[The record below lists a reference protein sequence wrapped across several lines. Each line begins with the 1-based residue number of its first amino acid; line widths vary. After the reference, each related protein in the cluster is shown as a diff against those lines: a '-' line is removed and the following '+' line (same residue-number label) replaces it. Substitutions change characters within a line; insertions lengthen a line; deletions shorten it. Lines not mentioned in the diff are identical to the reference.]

1 MFGLYIFRMRREQ
14 KNALA
19 FAVAIAL
26 AIWALGLGQALS
38 APTKEVSVLWRR
50 IAGLGWGTFYSLLL
64 HFLLVLTNHKPTRK
78 TWWLLLPIYLPAALN
93 ILLFTIP
100 TQLNPMPYNMVKTP
114 LGWTNVAE
122 YNAWDIYFV
131 AFYISAVLTGIAIVW
146 RWGLKSSDENIRKQS
161 KLLFATFALA
171 LVLGTLTDMI
181 ANAVLTYKI
190 PQMAPLFVL
199 IPISGIYISM
209 RRYGFMNLPQST
221 GGEEILSASA
231 RKKLYRTVTPAL
243 LAAAGL
249 LFFTQY
255 MINPSGKLVLT
266 LVLSA
271 GFLAVGAAIFIVSRL
286 KLGNRQK
293 DFLNIMWLALSI
305 PIIVLCC
312 VEYGGIT
319 VWAYPFL
326 LMFVA
331 LVFDRRV
338 VLGNIAFLALLT
350 QAIVWM
356 FKPRAVVVIDEIVYI
371 TRIGIFAIGVA
382 LASFVNKIY
391 ISRLQQ
397 NSDQI
402 RLQTMIS
409 DISSDFVTANQENI
423 NEKMAALLA
432 KAGAFFG
439 VDRAYVCFFEGKN
452 RTPQLAQMWSAEEQA
467 DVGAFQTDGVVPWWV
482 QDIRKRE
489 VVQIADYARKAA
501 DMGETAIVGV
511 TCRSLLAIPMITH
524 EKVLG
529 FLAFE
534 NVKATRT
541 WKDEHVNLL
550 KVLANIL
557 ADAKAKTDAEKEIQM
572 RAFYDQ
578 LTGLPNRYLFKE
590 KLTQAIL
597 DAARTGRKVGV
608 IFLDLDSFKAVND
621 TMGHERGDELLRMIA
636 DRLRKCVRKS
646 DSVSRFGGDEFLLMI
661 NNLVH
666 ENDIVKVADKIM
678 EMFRNP
684 LALKGQEY
692 YITASAGIA
701 MFPVDGQDANRLIKN
716 ADIAMY
722 SAKESGKN
730 RYAMCSHE
738 MKEAINIRVALTTN
752 LYRALDRGELV
763 LYYQPQI
770 SLQTQRIIG
779 MEALLRWNSPEYG
792 LVKPSQ
798 FIPLAEQTGLINPIG
813 EWVLME
819 ACRQNKVWQDAGLPM
834 VRMSVNLS
842 VIQLRNP
849 KLKDIVR
856 DTLEVTGLEPKWLEL
871 EITESVAMR
880 ESDYIVGLLSRLKTL
895 GVTLSIDDFGTEYS
909 SLSRLKTLPVDRIKM
924 DMQYVRGIDESEKDQ
939 AITKVIINLAK
950 SLGLKV
956 IAEGVETETQ
966 MNFLYQRMCD
976 EVQGYYY
983 YRPMP
988 AEEAEQVL
996 REDMLKAAQPAIS

>member
-1 MFGLYIFRMRREQ
+1 
-14 KNALA
+14 
-19 FAVAIAL
+19 
-26 AIWALGLGQALS
+26 
-38 APTKEVSVLWRR
+38 
-50 IAGLGWGTFYSLLL
+50 
-64 HFLLVLTNHKPTRK
+64 
-78 TWWLLLPIYLPAALN
+78 
-93 ILLFTIP
+93 
-100 TQLNPMPYNMVKTP
+100 
-114 LGWTNVAE
+114 
-122 YNAWDIYFV
+122 DIYFV
-131 AFYISAVLTGIAIVW
+131 AFYISAVVTGIVIVCH
-146 RWGLKSSDENIRKQS
+146 WGLKSSDERVRKQS
-161 KLLFATFALA
+161 KLLFVTFAAA
-171 LVLGTLTDMI
+171 LVLGTMTDMV
-181 ANAVLTYKI
+181 ANAMLPFRI
-190 PQMAPLFVL
+190 PQMASLWGL

-209 RRYGFMNLPQST
+209 RRYGFMNLPRDNA
-221 GGEEILSASA
+221 GEEILSASA
-231 RKKLYRTVTPAL
+231 RKKLYRNVTPAL
-243 LAAAGL
+243 LVGSGL
-249 LFFTQY
+249 LFITQY
-255 MINPSGKLVLT
+255 LINPAGRQVLA

-271 GFLAVGAAIFIVSRL
+271 GFLATGVGVFIVSRL
-286 KLGNRQK
+286 RLSNSQK
-293 DFLNIMWLALSI
+293 DFINIMGLA
-305 PIIVLCC
+305 VLMPALILCY

-338 VLGNIAFLALLT
+338 VLANVAFLALLA
-350 QAIVWM
+350 QAMVWM
-356 FKPRAVVVIDEIVYI
+356 LKPQVVVVIDKIAYI
-371 TRIGIFAIGVA
+371 TRIGIFGIGIA

-397 NSDQI
+397 NADQV
-402 RLQTMIS
+402 RLQAMVS
-409 DISSDFVTANQENI
+409 DISSDFITANQENI
-423 NEKMAALLA
+423 EEKMASLLA
-432 KAGAFFG
+432 KTGAFFG
-439 VDRAYVCFFEGKN
+439 VDRAYVCLLDGRN
-452 RTPQLAQMWSAEEQA
+452 HTPHLVQMWCAEEQG
-467 DVGAFQTDGVVPWWV
+467 DGSVFQTAGIVPWWV

-489 VVQIADYARKAA
+489 VVHIPDYTRKAA
-501 DMGETAIVGV
+501 EMGKAAIPGV
-511 TCRSLLAIPMITH
+511 TCRSLLAIPVVTH

-529 FLAFE
+529 FLGFE
-534 NVKATRT
+534 NVKTART
-541 WKDEHVNLL
+541 WKEEHINLL

-557 ADAKAKTDAEKEIQM
+557 ADAKLKAEAEKEIKM
-572 RAFYDQ
+572 RAFYDH

-590 KLTQAIL
+590 KLNQAIL
-597 DAARTGRKVGV
+597 DAERTGRKVGV

-621 TMGHERGDELLRMIA
+621 TMGHERGDELLKMIA

-678 EMFRNP
+678 EVFRNP

-701 MFPVDGQDANRLIKN
+701 MYPADGQDANKLINN

-722 SAKESGKN
+722 SAKEAGKN
-730 RYAMCSHE
+730 QYAMCSNE
-738 MKEAINIRVALTTN
+738 MKEAINVKVALTTN
-752 LYRALDRGELV
+752 LYRALDRSELV

-779 MEALLRWNSPEYG
+779 MEALLRWKSPEHG
-792 LVKPSQ
+792 LVNPSQ

-819 ACRQNKVWQDAGLPM
+819 ACRQNKAWQDAGLPL
-834 VRMSVNLS
+834 VRVAVNLS

-849 KLKDIVR
+849 RLKEIVR
-856 DTLEVTGLEPKWLEL
+856 DTLEATGLEPKWLEL

-880 ESDYIVGLLSRLKTL
+880 ESDYIVGLLSRLKAL

-924 DMQYVRGIDESEKDQ
+924 DMQFVRGIDESEKDQ

-956 IAEGVETETQ
+956 IAEGVETESQ
-966 MNFLYQRMCD
+966 MNFLYHRMCD

-983 YRPMP
+983 YKPMP

-996 REDMLKAAQPAIS
+996 REDMLKAAQPAIG